1 MRGLLAAVGDGSVLR
16 VAGVTTDSLGGHVSL
31 RPGRAGGN
39 ATNLA
44 LQASGLRTD
53 LTASVRAR
61 RP

>member
-1 MRGLLAAVGDGSVLR
+1 
-16 VAGVTTDSLGGHVSL
+16 VAGVATDSLGGHVTL
-31 RPGRAGGN
+31 RPGRAGGS

-44 LQASGLRTD
+44 VQASGLRTD